1 MNSEIERQQKT
12 KLILAMILIALVI
25 ILFYFYI
32 STDKDSDA
40 KYNISQNANRLTKE
54 KFLKDIDSIISTFG
68 IKKEWTKDISTKEKE
83 PKSNAAS
90 ASLWI
95 SKEVLIPV
103 DLPTID
109 LNFEISNYLRSNNF
123 EGKVIEDPKTKNIS
137 MDIFSLQD
145 SGKKQAGI
153 LKFVYSDT
161 IKRNAAGICI
171 ILDSMDSYDLTDVE
185 KILNSTQEF
194 SVFLPLRNDKADY
207 QSLIMD
213 LKKNYLIK
221 FSIGDENDVEA
232 DFKDDMKESVWK
244 LKVKSVCVNF
254 PQATG
259 IIISDKKDLK
269 DFNYDV
275 TAEFEKNN
283 FKIYKDSLFGQ
294 FKRSEN
300 KIASLFSDIISKSN
314 SGKKILFYAVNL
326 NPNEFSEYD
335 REVYTMKKLGYK
347 FLDFNEMMKRVIR

>member
-1 MNSEIERQQKT
+1 MKSKIEKQQKT
-12 KLILAMILIALVI
+12 KLTLAMVLIALVI
-25 ILFYFYI
+25 ILFYFYV
-32 STDKDSDA
+32 STDKNSDE
-40 KYNISQNANRLTKE
+40 KYKISQNANRLTKE
-54 KFLKDIDSIISTFG
+54 KFLKDIDSINSTFG
-68 IKKEWTKDISTKEKE
+68 IKKEWTRDISSKEKE
-83 PKSNAAS
+83 PKSNA

-123 EGKVIEDPKTKNIS
+123 EDKVTEDPKTKSIS

-153 LKFVYSDT
+153 LKFIYSDT
-161 IKRNAAGICI
+161 VKRNAAEVCI
-171 ILDSMDSYDLTDVE
+171 ILDSLDFYDLTDVE
-185 KILNSTQEF
+185 KILSSTQEF

-213 LKKNYLIK
+213 LKKDYLIK

-244 LKVKSVCVNF
+244 SKVKSVYVNF

-283 FKIYKDSLFGQ
+283 IKIYKDSLLGQ

-300 KIASLFSDIISKSN
+300 KTASLFSDIISKSN
-314 SGKKILFYAVNL
+314 SGKKFLYYA
-326 NPNEFSEYD
+326 
-335 REVYTMKKLGYK
+335 
-347 FLDFNEMMKRVIR
+347 